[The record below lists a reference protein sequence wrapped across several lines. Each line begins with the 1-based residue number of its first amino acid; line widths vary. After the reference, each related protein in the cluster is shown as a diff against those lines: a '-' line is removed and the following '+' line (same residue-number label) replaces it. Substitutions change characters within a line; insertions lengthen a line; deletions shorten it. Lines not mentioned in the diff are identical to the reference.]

1 MELKFKNRTS
11 STIDTLIDNGM
22 ILVGSPE
29 TVRQRIEHC
38 QKEMGFG
45 HLMAM
50 LQIATMPAD
59 MTERN
64 IRLFASEV
72 MPHLQ
77 GAVKPQLRAI
87 A

>member
-1 MELKFKNRTS
+1 MELKFKGRNS
-11 STIDTLIDNGM
+11 STIDALIDQGM
-22 ILVGSPE
+22 ILVGSPK
-29 TVRQRIEHC
+29 TVRDRILHC

-50 LQIATMPAD
+50 LQVATLPAEL
-59 MTERN
+59 TEKN

-72 MPHLQ
+72 MPHIR
-77 GAVKPQLRAI
+77 GATEVARAS